1 MYFQFHLLHLVSYFF
16 FLTFTEQKKLILKL
30 ENNINNGHKKKT
42 KNIESKKLNIFS

>member
-30 ENNINNGHKKKT
+30 ENNINNDHKKKQKT
-42 KNIESKKLNIFS
+42 LKVKN